1 MALKKDQVI
10 VWFSLTEKGDQK
22 QLFLLACPYSRL
34 KDVDN
39 RLQAAASR
47 KVKGSRLEHLD
58 PALLEEAAVP
68 FVQDYLDTI
77 FRIADLCGFGITYPI
92 KASQLEQK
100 ALNLASSFLKEQ
112 YPGCEFLIR
121 YDERKVRASLVSSW
135 MRKTQLPA
143 QMDPTDL
150 STSVGLQS
158 ARLLGALSKDSSDAR
173 ISSLYEKVHLQSLM
187 ARKWKLLKARD
198 IYLDL
203 VERKARESVQTLF
216 ERIPELV
223 DEGQFEKW
231 LKKKVTPAFLAKAAD
246 LAADPD
252 LRELILTSAPNRL
265 EAQYE
270 TLKANQKQAELPFP
284 QEDFDAF
291 ANGYANHFVSLLD
304 PARCGIEQEDWK
316 SKSKQLL
323 MDWVEQPEKTG
334 RMKDT
339 IYLMCKDKTLHLL
352 QTSLA
357 ECLAADLEADK
368 EIPCGTWQ
376 YTEMPVHQ
384 LDDFLERIS
393 QSHPIPKLYVK
404 GWLNNR
410 IRKWSIENNRF
421 LPLYELERSHEQML
435 DRFTTPARTFVYPP
449 AAKKEGTRWFSPEV
463 EEALDVEDYEFL
475 ATHPL
480 NAQETRL
487 LASCLAAGL
496 SRNKAGQYLARS
508 KAPFYGLVRT
518 YLFSSKVQRFLDRRK
533 FVAEQ
538 TMLLKP
544 NLSLAAMKR
553 IHGMVMNGIPV
564 DWLNTNLAG
573 GMSLSAMDRMEL
585 QYPYGVLPY
594 SWQFFSRMPES
605 LQQWLL
611 AKAKLANPHSN
622 EAALQIQLDC
632 LNENFAVLLM
642 QNDKRKEA
650 EK

>member
-1 MALKKDQVI
+1 MALRKDQVI
-10 VWFSLTEKGDQK
+10 VWFSQTEKGDQK
-22 QLFLLACPYSRL
+22 QLFLLVCPYSRL

-58 PALLEEAAVP
+58 PVLLEEAAVP

-121 YDERKVRASLVSSW
+121 YDERKVRASLVSGW

-187 ARKWKLLKARD
+187 ARKWKLLMARD

-449 AAKKEGTRWFSPEV
+449 AAKKVGTRWFSPEV

-508 KAPFYGLVRT
+508 KASFYGLVRT

-622 EAALQIQLDC
+622 EATLQIQLDC